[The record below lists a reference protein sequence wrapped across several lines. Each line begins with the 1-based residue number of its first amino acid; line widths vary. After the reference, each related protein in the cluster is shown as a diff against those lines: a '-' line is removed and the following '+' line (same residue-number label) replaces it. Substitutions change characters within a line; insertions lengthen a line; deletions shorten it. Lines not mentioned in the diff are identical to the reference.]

1 MPERIQCEFFL
12 LRYVPDAVK
21 NEFVNIGVMLREA
34 GRAETTRVRF
44 TRDWSRVR
52 CVDPD
57 ADTGLLEAIE
67 SELAERVRDGG
78 PSRDGG
84 SKTWMEMLEESLS
97 TGVQMTEARGALA
110 ESMPAE
116 MEQLMRLYVEP
127 VRERAVRRKSGRA
140 GIAAQMRGE
149 FERAGVWELMRKRIS
164 ASMYTRPGDPLK
176 IDCGYRPGLVSSL
189 TSSQGGGA
197 IRMFQA
203 VSLDGDL
210 EAAKVLSYSAARL
223 RDGVQRVENGFLDLA
238 AIVEPLRNVAAED
251 GEGGFASEA
260 ADRYRFGVETMEE
273 ARIRVLTVSDLSRVA
288 ETAKRELR
296 V

>member
-34 GRAETTRVRF
+34 GRTETTRVRF

-52 CVDPD
+52 CMDPD
-57 ADTGLLEAIE
+57 ADTGLLEAME
-67 SELAERVRDGG
+67 GELAVRVREGG
-78 PSRDGG
+78 YA
-84 SKTWMEMLEESLS
+84 SKPAMQMLEESLS

-127 VRERAVRRKSGRA
+127 MREKMTRRKSGRA
-140 GIAAQMRGE
+140 GIVAAMRGE
-149 FERAGVWELMRKRIS
+149 FERAGVWELMRKRIA
-164 ASMYTRPGDPLK
+164 ASQYTRPGDPLRL
-176 IDCGYRPGLVSSL
+176 DCGYKPNGV
-189 TSSQGGGA
+189 
-197 IRMFQA
+197 IRIFQA
-203 VSLDGDL
+203 VSLEGDL
-210 EAAKVLSYSAARL
+210 EAAKVLSYSAAKL
-223 RDGVQRVENGFLDLA
+223 REGVQRVEGGALDLA
-238 AIVEPLRNVAAED
+238 AVVEPLRSVSAED
-251 GEGGFASEA
+251 SEA

-273 ARIRVLTVSDLSRVA
+273 AAIRVVTVADLARVA
-288 ETAKRELR
+288 ETAKREMR